1 MKNFLIGFI
10 ISLFLISNSFAETI
24 VLKCRTHLYKY
35 VKEGD
40 SFKGYQARVKEPDVW
55 WEWPKTKVQEDNKH
69 FLKSIDAVAIVEGYV
84 VTEKFK
90 KVLTNQGLAENGR
103 TIIDFKNKT
112 YDSNATW
119 KGKVWK
125 KKAKCKLQK

>member
-1 MKNFLIGFI
+1 M
-10 ISLFLISNSFAETI
+10 
-24 VLKCRTHLYKY
+24 
-35 VKEGD
+35 
-40 SFKGYQARVKEPDVW
+40 W